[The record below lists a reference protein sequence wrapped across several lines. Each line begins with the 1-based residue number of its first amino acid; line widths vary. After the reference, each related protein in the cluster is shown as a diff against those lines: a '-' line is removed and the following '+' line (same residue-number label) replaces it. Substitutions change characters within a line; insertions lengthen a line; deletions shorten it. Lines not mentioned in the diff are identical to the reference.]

1 MRVLLDECLP
11 RKLKSELTEDEVRT
25 AQEQGWAGLKN
36 GELLRVASGSFDVL
50 LTVDRNLAFQQNL
63 TDLGIAVI
71 AMVAKSNR
79 LRDLRP
85 LMSQVRDALVRAKS
99 GEVIRVGG

>member
-11 RKLKSELTEDEVRT
+11 RKLTSELTEHEVRT

-63 TDLGIAVI
+63 KGLGIAVI
-71 AMVAKSNR
+71 AMFAKSNR
-79 LRDLRP
+79 FRDLRP
-85 LMSQVRDALVRAKS
+85 LMSQVRDAVGRAKP
-99 GEVIRVGG
+99 GAVIRVGG